1 MMPMLQ
7 MGKYG
12 FIWMQ
17 WMTKKNK
24 NRSSK
29 NMELIKK
36 EIDRLIDSLDF
47 EPANAKE
54 VLIRISRLMCLL

>member
-1 MMPMLQ
+1 MMLMLQ

-12 FIWMQ
+12 FIWTQ
-17 WMTKKNK
+17 WMAKKNK

-29 NMELIKK
+29 NRESIKK
-36 EIDRLIDSLDF
+36 EVDRLIDSLDF
-47 EPANAKE
+47 EPTNVKE